1 MSKINQYVRL
11 HSVIIKITVIA
22 LFVYSCKAT
31 DTLMVSSL
39 EPAPVGL
46 SKGIRRIGVI
56 NEACSNADIQAPASF
71 DELVNAQD
79 LQMQEEGKA
88 AAINGLFGELLKDK
102 RFDTVLLLSTFPKA
116 PSYNKDLVREIPWD
130 ALKKSCIEHNLDAI
144 FSLAFYETET
154 KVSNR
159 RSTMEALDLMRVKVS
174 LPAREVTLETL
185 IENGWRI
192 YDPFNRKVLDEIR
205 FNEQLIVSAKGEDP
219 LKALQSI
226 ADRKD
231 SLLVKSSGSGSA
243 YGMRLKP
250 SNRKLKRPYFVKGSD
265 HLSKA
270 AAAVTEKDWMEAARL
285 WQLDCVNEKAKVRAM
300 ACHNMAVLHELK
312 GDLPK
317 AIEWATKAN
326 EHEAIKITKHY
337 LEALEHQIS
346 QHKLAMEQL
355 ENTVL
360 LEYE

>member
-1 MSKINQYVRL
+1 MCKINQDVRL
-11 HSVIIKITVIA
+11 NSVIIKILLIA
-22 LFVYSCKAT
+22 LLVYSCKAT
-31 DTLMVSSL
+31 DSLMVSSL

-46 SKGIRRIGVI
+46 SEAIRRIGVI
-56 NEACSNADIQAPASF
+56 NEVYSNTDIKTPASL

-102 RFDTVLLLSTFPKA
+102 RFDTILLLPSFPKSPSNNTA
-116 PSYNKDLVREIPWD
+116 PFSEIPWD
-130 ALKKSCIEHNLDAI
+130 ALKESCIEHKLDAI

-174 LPAREVTLETL
+174 FPAREVTLETL

-205 FNEQLIVSAKGEDP
+205 FNEQVIVSAKGEDP
-219 LKALQSI
+219 LKALRSI
-226 ADRKD
+226 VDRKD
-231 SLLVKSSGSGSA
+231 SLLLRSSGSGSA

-250 SNRKLKRPYFVKGSD
+250 SNIKLKRPYFVKGSD
-265 HLSKA
+265 HLVKA

-285 WQLDCVNEKAKVRAM
+285 WQLDCVSEKAKIRAM

-317 AIEWATKAN
+317 AIEWASKAM
-326 EHEAIKITKHY
+326 EHNALKITKHY

-346 QHKLAMEQL
+346 RNKLALEQMEKMA
-355 ENTVL
+355 L